1 MFLFGGVDRSVTEG
15 HIPSTIPEMIDLKN
29 IDQGWMALEQSESSK
44 LFGNNNSQAEWSYPR
59 AFLASDGNIVGISY
73 NKVWVMDLSN
83 NYRLTVTGEIPL
95 VKSGISKIQKHK
107 NLNFENNK
115 IENLKL
121 LTIGS
126 AVGDTNSVVMIS
138 KDKVLVFGGK
148 QVGKEYSPS
157 NKVFSIDFSDTFN
170 PQIKELNS
178 MRFARSNAN
187 ATIMP
192 DGNIF
197 INGGHSYNDLEFSVF
212 TPEIYNPNTQTS
224 YELDK
229 SYSRRNY
236 HATSLLLPDGR
247 ILTAGGDVWNAEI
260 FYPPYLFTKD
270 INDNT
275 VLAKRPEIINVNK
288 KLERGKSEN
297 IKVKGNVSKVTLV
310 STGSTTHA
318 QNSESKFRDL
328 DFTIVSENEIE
339 IQLDNNPNNLQN
351 GNYLLFVLNSNGTP
365 SKGKIVFVN

>member
-1 MFLFGGVDRSVTEG
+1 
-15 HIPSTIPEMIDLKN
+15 
-29 IDQGWMALEQSESSK
+29 
-44 LFGNNNSQAEWSYPR
+44 
-59 AFLASDGNIVGISY
+59 
-73 NKVWVMDLSN
+73 MDLSN

-229 SYSRRNY
+229 SY
-236 HATSLLLPDGR
+236 
-247 ILTAGGDVWNAEI
+247 
-260 FYPPYLFTKD
+260 F
-270 INDNT
+270 
-275 VLAKRPEIINVNK
+275 
-288 KLERGKSEN
+288 
-297 IKVKGNVSKVTLV
+297 
-310 STGSTTHA
+310 
-318 QNSESKFRDL
+318 
-328 DFTIVSENEIE
+328 
-339 IQLDNNPNNLQN
+339 
-351 GNYLLFVLNSNGTP
+351 
-365 SKGKIVFVN
+365 